1 MGKSSLKEFY
11 KTVDSPPR
19 RWRAG
24 AGVGRGFWH
33 QVGLGLAT
41 LHEAPDNTID
51 ALALSLLLSPGV
63 DADISPLTVAL
74 PRAAPVIGIQILPGW
89 NVPSPF
95 AEKHTGRVHLSTL

>member
-1 MGKSSLKEFY
+1 M
-11 KTVDSPPR
+11 
-19 RWRAG
+19 
-24 AGVGRGFWH
+24 GFWH

-41 LHEAPDNTID
+41 LHEVPDNIAD
-51 ALALSLLLSPGV
+51 ALALSLLLSPGA

-95 AEKHTGRVHLSTL
+95 AEKHTDRVHLSTL